1 MSENII
7 GNVNEV
13 LSHAREACPGLSE
26 DVYALTDYMSVCA
39 NETLVPI
46 GMLMCLVLC
55 LEDIKRGECGFAKIV
70 EPFPQHLVTHKTQ
83 VLAQAVY
90 IPQIIDAL
98 ADADFAEEFR
108 ILCKENLDFDP
119 PSRQERYDVNADIK
133 GNFPEYVKVA
143 VNWWANAI
151 VNPKFDN
158 GDDSMAGGGMAFLM
172 AMMVNTKKNI
182 SDEQVKIFKDELA
195 NLIMAEMTSPYG
207 CRLSVDYNPDYILS
221 AAAEKAGIHNDM
233 GFPWKTSMN
242 ITKEKVSVWAGYG
255 ASEEI
260 LWQLS

>member
-1 MSENII
+1 MSEII
-7 GNVNEV
+7 MNNVKTA
-13 LSHAREACPGLSE
+13 LSSSRIDCPGLSE
-26 DVYALTDYMSVCA
+26 DVYALTDYMSICA
-39 NETLVPI
+39 NETLVPQ

-55 LEDIKRGECGFAKIV
+55 LEDIKKGECSFAKMV
-70 EPFPQHLVTHKTQ
+70 SPFPQHLVTHKIQ

-108 ILCKENLDFDP
+108 ILCKEILNFDP
-119 PSRQERYDVNADIK
+119 PSRQKRYDVNADIK
-133 GNFPEYVKVA
+133 ENFPQYVKVA

-182 SDEQVKIFKDELA
+182 SNEQIKIFKEELA
-195 NLIMAEMTSPYG
+195 ILIMAEMTSSYS
-207 CRLSVDYNPDYILS
+207 CCLSVDYNPDCILS
-221 AAAEKAGIHNDM
+221 AAAEKAGINNNM

-242 ITKEKVSVWAGYG
+242 VSKDKVSVWAGYG

-260 LWQLS
+260 LWQIS